1 MPLVLVIDDEPGI
14 RYTIPTV
21 LQTADVRVITAETAS
36 EGLRL
41 VREQS
46 PDLVLLDIRLGSQSG
61 INVFHDLRAI
71 DPQLLIV
78 FMTGH
83 GTTDTAIEAMKMGAF
98 DYLVKPLDLP
108 QLKRVIDQGLHIS
121 ALMKV
126 PASINPADSPPDTSD
141 RFVGSSPAIQAIC
154 KQIGRVAP
162 QDVNVLLLGES
173 GTGKE
178 LVARAIYQH
187 SRRERG
193 PFLAINCAAIPET
206 LLESE
211 LFGHEKGAFTGA
223 DNRRIGKFEQC
234 HRGTIFLDEV
244 GDMPLAT
251 QAKILRLLQDGQFQR
266 VGGNSTLTADVRIIA
281 ATNQNLEA
289 MIHAGRFRRDLY
301 YRLRG
306 VALTLPPLRE
316 RLGDIPELAHYFLAR
331 LNRQLGT
338 DIQAIHTDAI
348 LRLQEHTWP
357 GNVRE
362 LQSVLREAMIVSTGP
377 ILLPEFLPLTSD
389 FSEPTDTACSV
400 NVPTASD
407 GEWQSLAAFI
417 ADGLKQK
424 QPDLYRRAITRF
436 DRLVL
441 SMTMEHAGGLQ
452 SHAAELLGVS
462 RPTLRAKLRQIAD
475 AHESNEPLAERCCR
489 TP

>member
-14 RYTIPTV
+14 RYAIPTV
-21 LQTADVRVITAETAS
+21 LQTAQVRVITAETAGD
-36 EGLRL
+36 GLRL

-46 PDLVLLDIRLGSQSG
+46 PDVVLLDIRLGSQSG
-61 INVFHDLRAI
+61 MSLFHELRAV
-71 DPQLLIV
+71 DPKLLIV

-98 DYLVKPLDLP
+98 DYLVKPLDLS
-108 QLKRVIDQGLHIS
+108 QLKRVIEQGLHIS
-121 ALMKV
+121 SLMKA
-126 PASINPADSPPDTSD
+126 PANFHPAEAPPETAD
-141 RFVGSSPAIQAIC
+141 RLVGSSMAMQAIC

-178 LVARAIYQH
+178 LVARAIYLH
-187 SRRERG
+187 SRRAQG
-193 PFLAINCAAIPET
+193 PLLAINCAAIPET

-266 VGGNSTLTADVRIIA
+266 VGGNSTLSADVRIIA
-281 ATNQNLEA
+281 ATNQDLED
-289 MIHAGRFRRDLY
+289 MIDAGRFRRDLY

-306 VALTLPPLRE
+306 VALTLPPLRD
-316 RLGDIPELAHYFLAR
+316 RLEDIPELAGYFLCR

-338 DIQAIHTDAI
+338 AVQTIDGTALD
-348 LRLQEHTWP
+348 RLQKHAWP
-357 GNVRE
+357 GNIRE

-377 ILLPEFLPLTSD
+377 ILLPEFLPL
-389 FSEPTDTACSV
+389 A
-400 NVPTASD
+400 
-407 GEWQSLAAFI
+407 GEADAADDDILPAELAATNSGDWRQLVEFI
-417 ADGLKQK
+417 AEGLKQK
-424 QPDLYRRAITRF
+424 QPDLYRRAVAQF
-436 DRLVL
+436 DQLVIA
-441 SMTMEHAGGLQ
+441 MTMQQASGFQ

-462 RPTLRAKLRQIAD
+462 RPTLRTKLRLITRGD
-475 AHESNEPLAERCCR
+475 TR
-489 TP
+489 